1 MARSVAVLV
10 NPDKPEARKALPP
23 LVDWLKK
30 RKVEAL
36 FSLTHPRLSQS
47 LFAIALG
54 GDGTILRVA
63 KKLAP
68 AGVPI
73 LGVNLG
79 RLGFLAETDQSNLYF
94 TLEEALAGK
103 LKVEERLMLAA
114 SISGEGRGRPLHF
127 LAVNDCYI
135 HAGAS
140 ARVIEVETHLNGKY
154 LAAYRGD
161 GVIVST
167 PTGSTGYS
175 LAAQGPIVFP
185 ELPVML
191 LTPICPHTLT
201 QRPLVISGSDR
212 VDLFVKDASE
222 RPQVLFSVDGQENVR
237 LKRGDRVS
245 VSRAGRKVRLLVHPL
260 RNYTQILR
268 TKLRWGEK

>member
-94 TLEEALAGK
+94 
-103 LKVEERLMLAA
+103 
-114 SISGEGRGRPLHF
+114 PL
-127 LAVNDCYI
+127 
-135 HAGAS
+135 
-140 ARVIEVETHLNGKY
+140 
-154 LAAYRGD
+154 
-161 GVIVST
+161 
-167 PTGSTGYS
+167 
-175 LAAQGPIVFP
+175 
-185 ELPVML
+185 
-191 LTPICPHTLT
+191 
-201 QRPLVISGSDR
+201 
-212 VDLFVKDASE
+212 
-222 RPQVLFSVDGQENVR
+222 
-237 LKRGDRVS
+237 
-245 VSRAGRKVRLLVHPL
+245 
-260 RNYTQILR
+260 
-268 TKLRWGEK
+268 